1 MLTLVTKC
9 DLEKIPETINTMPL
23 EDFISKGM
31 EDEGLD
37 IDEISPIVIEINS
50 VMEMDDNAANYNA
63 TDILYDLEM
72 YKKYNTDIHFYD
84 CNKIKEYTNDIKTYD
99 NTINNNTLNSIT
111 SFLIDYYKKQI
122 KELQAKAETP
132 IEKEDKVEEDKN
144 LTPEEKIANEND
156 FLIGRSLSPEETFK
170 LLNNNPYKIYTIRIM
185 RTTNSRPDYY
195 DVIANHK
202 DAAKK
207 LFSLDIEHGAIV
219 QILDERP
226 LFPMILH

>member
-1 MLTLVTKC
+1 MLTLVTKY
-9 DLEKIPETINTMPL
+9 DLEKIPETIKKMPL
-23 EDFISKGM
+23 DEFMSKGM
-31 EDEGLD
+31 GDEGLD
-37 IDEISPIVIEINS
+37 IDEISPIVIEADS
-50 VMEMDDNAANYNA
+50 LMEFVDKDNK
-63 TDILYDLEM
+63 DILYSLEM
-72 YKKYNTDIHFYD
+72 YKEYNGTDIHFYD

-99 NTINNNTLNSIT
+99 NTINDNTLNNMT
-111 SFLIDYYKKQI
+111 SFIIDYYQKQI
-122 KELQAKAETP
+122 KELKAKAEIP
-132 IEKEDKVEEDKN
+132 VEKEDKIEEDKN

-207 LFSLDIEHGAIV
+207 LFKLDIEHGAIV

>member
-1 MLTLVTKC
+1 MLTLVTKY
-9 DLEKIPETINTMPL
+9 DLEKIPETIKKMPL
-23 EDFISKGM
+23 DEFISKGM
-31 EDEGLD
+31 GDEGLD
-37 IDEISPIVIEINS
+37 IDEISPIVIEANS
-50 VMEMDDNAANYNA
+50 LMEFVDK
-63 TDILYDLEM
+63 DILYSLEM
-72 YKKYNTDIHFYD
+72 YKEYNGVDIHFYD

-99 NTINNNTLNSIT
+99 NTINDNTLNNMT
-111 SFLIDYYKKQI
+111 SFIIDYYQKQI
-122 KELQAKAETP
+122 KELKAKAETP
-132 IEKEDKVEEDKN
+132 IEKEDKKVEEDKN

>member
-1 MLTLVTKC
+1 MLTLVTKN
-9 DLEKIPETINTMPL
+9 DLEKIPETINKMPL
-23 EDFISKGM
+23 DEFISKGM
-31 EDEGLD
+31 GDDGLD
-37 IDEISPIVIEINS
+37 IDEISPIVIEANS
-50 VMEMDDNAANYNA
+50 LMEFVDKG
-63 TDILYDLEM
+63 TDILYNLEM
-72 YKKYNTDIHFYD
+72 YKKYGTDIHFYD
-84 CNKIKEYTNDIKTYD
+84 CNKIKEYTNEIKTYD
-99 NTINNNTLNSIT
+99 NTINDDTLNNMT
-111 SFLIDYYKKQI
+111 NFLINYYQKQI
-122 KELQAKAETP
+122 KELKAKAETP

-207 LFSLDIEHGAIV
+207 LFELDIEHGATI

>member
-9 DLEKIPETINTMPL
+9 DLEKIPETINKMSL
-23 EDFISKGM
+23 DEFISKGM
-31 EDEGLD
+31 GDDGID
-37 IDEISPIVIEINS
+37 IDEISPIVIEANS
-50 VMEMDDNAANYNA
+50 LMEFVDKG
-63 TDILYDLEM
+63 TDILWNLET
-72 YKKYNTDIHFYD
+72 YKKYGTDIHFYD

-99 NTINNNTLNSIT
+99 NTINDDTLNTMT
-111 SFLIDYYKKQI
+111 SFIIDYYQKQI
-122 KELQAKAETP
+122 KELKAKAKTP

-207 LFSLDIEHGAIV
+207 LFKLDIEHGATV

>member
-9 DLEKIPETINTMPL
+9 DLEKIPETIKKMPL
-23 EDFISKGM
+23 DEFISKGM
-31 EDEGLD
+31 GDEGLD
-37 IDEISPIVIEINS
+37 IDEISPIVIEANS
-50 VMEMDDNAANYNA
+50 LMEFVDK
-63 TDILYDLEM
+63 DILYSLEM
-72 YKKYNTDIHFYD
+72 YKKYGTDIHFYD

-99 NTINNNTLNSIT
+99 NTINDDTLNNMT
-111 SFLIDYYKKQI
+111 SFIIDYYQKQI
-122 KELQAKAETP
+122 KELKAKAETP

-207 LFSLDIEHGAIV
+207 LFELDIEHGAIV

>member
-9 DLEKIPETINTMPL
+9 DLEKIPETINKMSL
-23 EDFISKGM
+23 DEFISKGM
-31 EDEGLD
+31 GDEGLD
-37 IDEISPIVIEINS
+37 IDEISPIVIEANS
-50 VMEMDDNAANYNA
+50 LMEFVDKG
-63 TDILYDLEM
+63 TDILYNLEM
-72 YKKYNTDIHFYD
+72 YKKYGTDIHFYD

-99 NTINNNTLNSIT
+99 NTINDDTLNTMT
-111 SFLIDYYKKQI
+111 SFIIDYYQKQI
-122 KELQAKAETP
+122 KELKAKAETP

-207 LFSLDIEHGAIV
+207 LFNLDIEHGAIV

>member
-1 MLTLVTKC
+1 MLTLVTKY
-9 DLEKIPETINTMPL
+9 DLEKIPETIKKMPL
-23 EDFISKGM
+23 DEFISKGM
-31 EDEGLD
+31 GDEGLD
-37 IDEISPIVIEINS
+37 IDEISPIVIEANS
-50 VMEMDDNAANYNA
+50 LMEFVDKG
-63 TDILYDLEM
+63 TDILYNLEM
-72 YKKYNTDIHFYD
+72 YKKYGTDIHFYD

-99 NTINNNTLNSIT
+99 NTINDNTLNSMTNFI
-111 SFLIDYYKKQI
+111 IDYYQKQI
-122 KELQAKAETP
+122 KELKAKAEIP
-132 IEKEDKVEEDKN
+132 IEKEDKVEDKEVEEDKN

-156 FLIGRSLSPEETFK
+156 FLIGRSLTPEETFK

-207 LFSLDIEHGAIV
+207 LFKLDIEHGAIV

>member
-1 MLTLVTKC
+1 MLTLVTKI
-9 DLEKIPETINTMPL
+9 DLEKIPETINKMSL
-23 EDFISKGM
+23 DEFISKGM
-31 EDEGLD
+31 GDEGLD
-37 IDEISPIVIEINS
+37 VDEISPIVIEANS
-50 VMEMDDNAANYNA
+50 LMEFVDKG
-63 TDILYDLEM
+63 TDILWNLEM
-72 YKKYNTDIHFYD
+72 YKKYGTDIHFYD

-99 NTINNNTLNSIT
+99 NTINDDTLNTMT
-111 SFLIDYYKKQI
+111 SFIIDYYQKQI
-122 KELQAKAETP
+122 KELKAKAETP
-132 IEKEDKVEEDKN
+132 IEKEDKKVEEDKN

-207 LFSLDIEHGAIV
+207 LFNLDIEHGAIV

>member
-1 MLTLVTKC
+1 MLTLVTKY
-9 DLEKIPETINTMPL
+9 DLEKIPETIKKMPL
-23 EDFISKGM
+23 DEFISKGM
-31 EDEGLD
+31 GDEGLD
-37 IDEISPIVIEINS
+37 IDEISPIVIEANS
-50 VMEMDDNAANYNA
+50 LMEFVDK
-63 TDILYDLEM
+63 DILYSLEM
-72 YKKYNTDIHFYD
+72 YKEYGTDIHFYD

-99 NTINNNTLNSIT
+99 NTINDNTLNNMT
-111 SFLIDYYKKQI
+111 SFIIDYYQKQI
-122 KELQAKAETP
+122 KELKAKAETP
-132 IEKEDKVEEDKN
+132 IEKEDTVEEDKN

-207 LFSLDIEHGAIV
+207 LFNLDIEHGAIV